1 MIDVILL
8 KDSSISW
15 LFEDRKKY
23 YIIEIKKK
31 KDFIDKLLISKN
43 EHVLVVLDNLSLNIN
58 LEKKTKLLDP
68 ILWFEN
74 KLEEL
79 IKADKDIIF
88 LHSELN
94 KCDWKLMIQKEELKK
109 VDYIPKSKCFLFSNR
124 IKKELVEKKIRKLN
138 NIPKG
143 EYYILVNNIFSL
155 NLNQVKDGKELN
167 ICKTTIQEESYLFY
181 IFIAMIFFVIFI
193 LWLIISVKNNLEKK

>member
-23 YIIEIKKK
+23 NIIEIKKK

-79 IKADKDIIF
+79 I
-88 LHSELN
+88 
-94 KCDWKLMIQKEELKK
+94 
-109 VDYIPKSKCFLFSNR
+109 
-124 IKKELVEKKIRKLN
+124 
-138 NIPKG
+138 
-143 EYYILVNNIFSL
+143 
-155 NLNQVKDGKELN
+155 
-167 ICKTTIQEESYLFY
+167 
-181 IFIAMIFFVIFI
+181 
-193 LWLIISVKNNLEKK
+193 